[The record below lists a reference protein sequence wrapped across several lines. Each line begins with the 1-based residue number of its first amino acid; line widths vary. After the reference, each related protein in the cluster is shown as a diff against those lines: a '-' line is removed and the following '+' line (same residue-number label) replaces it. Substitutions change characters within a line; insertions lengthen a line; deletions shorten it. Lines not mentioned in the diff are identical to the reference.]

1 MTASCLRLNRC
12 NVTRI
17 WGTNTE
23 LRNLQH
29 KDRPFP
35 NVTDFFNRLQKKQPA
50 LSATRDHNSTYLPE
64 ALGIRPLTN
73 GVHDDPITLAT
84 RAIQRFTCQ
93 RLEAQSRRQT
103 G

>member
-1 MTASCLRLNRC
+1 MGYEHGAAEPPAQRP
-12 NVTRI
+12 
-17 WGTNTE
+17 
-23 LRNLQH
+23 
-29 KDRPFP
+29 PFP
-35 NVTDFFNRLQKKQPA
+35 ERNRLQKKQPA
-50 LSATRDHNSTYLPE
+50 LSTTGDHNSTYLPE